1 MTVVSLVIPAFG
13 ACDWLDETIGSIAAQ
28 TLAREALEVIIVTDG
43 GSEEVVA
50 GARARL
56 ERKGV
61 RAVVVIDRHCSL
73 AAARNRG
80 WRLASG
86 EWIQFVDCGDR
97 LAPDKLELQTRAISR
112 LSAPVDVVCSGW
124 QRLTAWRGRWQP
136 FGPTVWPEPVEPV
149 VLRLVLPLA
158 DSLGPMLLRKQVI
171 ERAGGF
177 SAEVEFCASQHL
189 LLKIADVGGRFAEAR
204 SALPLYFMREAAGE
218 RSRAQKIGVACQ
230 QLENL
235 LEADAILRRQAHGRL
250 PAEQAEEL
258 AILRRVRLTEL
269 YWQEPAAFARY
280 SQPPPEPAMPADR
293 NAEPEPAASST
304 RRNRLPGARDAVA
317 RRTAA
322 AASRIADG
330 AEATAGWA
338 HAGLVA
344 AAGAV
349 VGSGSWVA
357 RLAARAGRRLACV
370 VGAVLSW
377 TAAVV
382 SAAAWTARRIAAVM
396 HALFAVVR
404 WLVLR
409 PVVAGRRIAADVA
422 EVARWIWAGVLGTE
436 RALVRAASWVAG
448 AAMFFAQIAAAGVA
462 AARRI
467 GRAVARAA
475 ALLARTVRHAVRLTL
490 GVFRSAAAGLAA
502 AAARLASGVVFA
514 ARALLHGALQVA
526 CLPVRAWRRLR
537 ATAARAAARLAH
549 GFALAAES
557 VARAA
562 RAIWTLPSRLVVAA
576 ASSVSPTAG
585 PGLKRAGAL
594 LVMMGAAGLI
604 GVAALD
610 PLGRAVRTGRRP
622 LSPVTAEAVSR
633 PQRTA
638 PIVMSSMDRAAAREA
653 SKVEAGDIPV
663 PAAKLSP
670 PVLETRA
677 AEESVPPPPP
687 ANRPEA
693 ISQPGPSSLPS
704 AGRAEKADAPSGA
717 AQSKEADAGGLTP
730 PVSTTERR
738 SAAVASPAEDT
749 DAATAG
755 RAASPAAA
763 PASRD
768 QGPAQ
773 VGRPPAPAAKSEED
787 IRVAEIPS
795 VRPSSPAMP
804 VAADATAAADDDKA
818 AVPVPSPGPAVAHPA
833 GRGDDAPRPEN
844 ADAEAPRVRLA
855 VSTPSKPDSA
865 GEPPRY
871 EPAAVEAPA
880 PAGIIDV
887 SSDSPGSTSA
897 REAATPTVDHAALP
911 PPDRQ
916 APSPPQAEP
925 PAAVVDGAAA
935 PERADQRPA
944 SEVAPPS
951 PGAQTE
957 ASASRTATVAATPVD
972 EPRPAQRPEAA
983 QPATETAQSAASVP
997 NAPVA
1002 DSPAMPAAAAAVT
1015 SPEPAPTP
1023 AVPPGVEAPP
1033 AAQAA
1038 TGAER
1043 VTPAPA
1049 PQPAPLDPAEK
1060 VRAEKLLARGERD
1073 LANGNV
1079 AQARLFFLHAAKA
1092 GLARGALLLGGTYD
1106 THQLARMTALGIQ
1119 PNAALAR
1126 TWYQRARELG
1136 AVEADERL
1144 SALATPGTPGAGQ

>member
-13 ACDWLDETIGSIAAQ
+13 ACDWLDETIGSIAGQ
-28 TLAREALEVIIVTDG
+28 TLAREALEAIIVTDG

-50 GARARL
+50 AARARL

-86 EWIQFVDCGDR
+86 EWIQFLDCGDR
-97 LAPDKLELQTRAISR
+97 LAPDKLELQTRAIAR
-112 LSAPVDVVCSGW
+112 LSAPADVVCSGW
-124 QRLTAWRGRWQP
+124 QRLTAWHGRWQP
-136 FGPTVWPEPVEPV
+136 FGPTVWPAPVEPV
-149 VLRLVLPLA
+149 VLKLILPLA

-177 SAEVEFCASQHL
+177 SPEVEFCASQHL

-235 LEADAILRRQAHGRL
+235 HAAEAILRRQAHGRL
-250 PAEQAEEL
+250 PAEHAEEL

-280 SQPPPEPAMPADR
+280 SQPPPEPAMPADG

-304 RRNRLPGARDAVA
+304 RRNRLPGARDAIA

-322 AASRIADG
+322 AAGRIADG

-357 RLAARAGRRLACV
+357 RLAARAGRPLAGV
-370 VGAVLSW
+370 VAAVLSW

-382 SAAAWTARRIAAVM
+382 SAAAWTARRIVAVIR
-396 HALFAVVR
+396 ALFAVVH

-422 EVARWIWAGVLGTE
+422 EVACWIGTGVLGTE
-436 RALVRAASWVAG
+436 RALVHAASRVAG
-448 AAMFFAQIAAAGVA
+448 VVTLSARRVA
-462 AARRI
+462 AAVAAATRI
-467 GRAVARAA
+467 GRAIARAA
-475 ALLARTVRHAVRLTL
+475 ARLAWTVRHAVRLTL
-490 GVFRSAAAGLAA
+490 GVLRSAAAALAA
-502 AAARLASGVVFA
+502 AAARLASGVAFA
-514 ARALLHGALQVA
+514 ARALLQGALQVA
-526 CLPVRAWRRLR
+526 CLPVRAWRQLR
-537 ATAARAAARLAH
+537 ATAARAAAKLAH
-549 GFALAAES
+549 GFVLAANR
-557 VARAA
+557 VANAA
-562 RAIWTLPSRLVVAA
+562 RAIWTLPSRLVAVA
-576 ASSVSPTAG
+576 ASSVCPRGA

-610 PLGRAVRTGRRP
+610 PLGRAVRTGHRP
-622 LSPVTAEAVSR
+622 PSPVTAEAVSR
-633 PQRTA
+633 PQHAA
-638 PIVMSSMDRAAAREA
+638 PIAMSSMDRAAAREA
-653 SKVEAGDIPV
+653 SKVEAGDITV

-670 PVLETRA
+670 PVPETRA
-677 AEESVPPPPP
+677 VEESVPPPPP
-687 ANRPEA
+687 PADRPETIA
-693 ISQPGPSSLPS
+693 ERGPSSQPS

-717 AQSKEADAGGLTP
+717 AESKEAEAGSLAP
-730 PVSTTERR
+730 PLSTIEHRT
-738 SAAVASPAEDT
+738 AAVAGPAEDT
-749 DAATAG
+749 DAAADG
-755 RAASPAAA
+755 RAASPVAA

-773 VGRPPAPAAKSEED
+773 AGQPPGPTAKSEEAM
-787 IRVAEIPS
+787 RVAEIPS
-795 VRPSSPAMP
+795 VRPSSPAAP
-804 VAADATAAADDDKA
+804 VAADAAAAADVDKA
-818 AVPVPSPGPAVAHPA
+818 AVPVPSPGPAVAPPA
-833 GRGDDAPRPEN
+833 GRGDDAPRPET
-844 ADAEAPRVRLA
+844 ADAEAPRGQLA
-855 VSTPSKPDSA
+855 VSTPSKPDGA
-865 GEPPRY
+865 DQPLRY
-871 EPAAVEAPA
+871 EPAAAEAPA

-911 PPDRQ
+911 PPDRE

-925 PAAVVDGAAA
+925 PAAGAPLSTRPAAVVDRAAA

-944 SEVAPPS
+944 SEAAPPS
-951 PGAQTE
+951 PGSQTD
-957 ASASRTATVAATPVD
+957 ASASRTGTVAGPPVE
-972 EPRPAQRPEAA
+972 EPRPAQPSEAA
-983 QPATETAQSAASVP
+983 Q
-997 NAPVA
+997 
-1002 DSPAMPAAAAAVT
+1002 PAAAAAVT
-1015 SPEPAPTP
+1015 AREPAPTP
-1023 AVPPGVEAPP
+1023 AVPPRVEATS
-1033 AAQAA
+1033 AAQAD

-1049 PQPAPLDPAEK
+1049 PQPAPLDPAER

-1073 LANGNV
+1073 LADGNV

-1092 GLARGALLLGGTYD
+1092 GLARGALLLGATYD
-1106 THQLARMTALGIQ
+1106 MHQLARMTALGIR

-1136 AVEADERL
+1136 AAEADERL
-1144 SALATPGTPGAGQ
+1144 SALAATGTSGAGQ